1 MLPLRSRLARALIQ
15 VLCAL
20 VLFAQQAALT
30 HAVWHSAA
38 GEAAQRDDAH
48 AYPHERAPAR
58 LAGLCA
64 YDAVFGQVLG
74 GAFATVAA
82 ALPNLPVTQA
92 ALHSPHASSAADVL
106 TPRSRGPPVLL

>member
-1 MLPLRSRLARALIQ
+1 MMPLRSRLARALIQ

-38 GEAAQRDDAH
+38 GQAAQQDDAH
-48 AYPHERAPAR
+48 AYEHEPAPAR

-64 YDAVFGQVLG
+64 YDAAFGLVLG
-74 GAFATVAA
+74 GACATVAV
-82 ALPNLPVTQA
+82 ALPNAPVTQA
-92 ALHSPHASSAADVL
+92 ALPPPDAFSPVDAL
-106 TPRSRGPPVLL
+106 TPRSRGPPILL